1 MQKKILVS
9 GPLLSA
15 SGYGKMC
22 RFALDALAEH
32 PEKYDIYVN
41 LTTWGQTGW
50 LFEENDQYKWI
61 NALKIKTQQHV
72 QTGGQFDI
80 ALQITI
86 PNEWKRMA
94 PINIGY
100 TAGIETHVISPAWL
114 EPSNLMDKVITIS
127 EFSKSGFM
135 NTVFGND
142 KGQQFKVTTPVEVVH
157 FPVEEAQAQES
168 TLDLPSAYNFLT
180 VNQWGPRKNMEALIK
195 AFVDEFRDEDVGL
208 VIKANTANDSIMDK
222 IATESRLTALL
233 ASLGARKCRV
243 HLVHGRMTDEAMAG
257 LYRHNKIKAFVT
269 ATHGEGFGFPIFE
282 AVNAGLPVV
291 ATDWSGHLDFLTGED
306 DKKLFAKVDFELK
319 QIDPSHVWPGVMETQ
334 AAWAYPTVGSL
345 RSRMRE
351 VYKDGGR
358 FNSWAKKLAAHNKE
372 KFAKQKI
379 QEDFFYSL
387 DIFYKPSKATL
398 KNVEGISF
406 CIPTNGKKREKTIK
420 SINSIKNTCKNSNF
434 SNYEI
439 SIAGR
444 IEQFYNISGV
454 NLINANIEADNG
466 SLAKLRNICASNA
479 KYDAIVFLDD
489 DIVFEDDWIEKFLN
503 FSKKND
509 WDILGN
515 RILLPNGDR
524 YWDRATFQ
532 PHTMVDYAHPTED
545 KKLYQTGC
553 FWILR
558 ADVFKK
564 HKWDASIEYYAEN
577 NGKINEDV
585 EYSQRLIKEGY
596 KLSFDEDN
604 TVWHLDGRYYEKNLA
619 DGRKVCLRRE
629 IENTFEIKDFSYL
642 DKEP

>member
-41 LTTWGQTGW
+41 PTTWGQTGW

-61 NALKIKTQQHV
+61 NALKVKTQQHV

-94 PINIGY
+94 PVNIGY

-114 EPSNLMDKVITIS
+114 EPSNVMDKIITIS
-127 EFSKSGFM
+127 EFSKSGFI
-135 NTVFGND
+135 NTIFGND

-157 FPVEEAQAQES
+157 FPVEEVQTEES
-168 TLDLPSAYNFLT
+168 TLDLPSQYNFLT
-180 VNQWGPRKNMEALIK
+180 VNQWGPRKNTETLIK

-222 IATESRLTALL
+222 TATEGRLTALL

-282 AVNAGLPVV
+282 AVNAGLPVI
-291 ATDWSGHLDFLTGED
+291 ATDWSGHLDFLSMPDEQGK
-306 DKKLFAKVDFELK
+306 DKKMFAKVDFELK
-319 QIDPSHVWPGVMETQ
+319 QIDPSHVWPGVMEAQ

-358 FNSWAKKLAAHNKE
+358 FNSWAKKLATHNKE
-372 KFAKQKI
+372 KFNK
-379 QEDFFYSL
+379 
-387 DIFYKPSKATL
+387 
-398 KNVEGISF
+398 
-406 CIPTNGKKREKTIK
+406 KTICDK
-420 SINSIKNTCKNSNF
+420 FIELF
-434 SNYEI
+434 NYEQDI
-439 SIAGR
+439 S
-444 IEQFYNISGV
+444 V
-454 NLINANIEADNG
+454 L
-466 SLAKLRNICASNA
+466 
-479 KYDAIVFLDD
+479 
-489 DIVFEDDWIEKFLN
+489 
-503 FSKKND
+503 
-509 WDILGN
+509 
-515 RILLPNGDR
+515 
-524 YWDRATFQ
+524 
-532 PHTMVDYAHPTED
+532 
-545 KKLYQTGC
+545 
-553 FWILR
+553 
-558 ADVFKK
+558 
-564 HKWDASIEYYAEN
+564 
-577 NGKINEDV
+577 
-585 EYSQRLIKEGY
+585 
-596 KLSFDEDN
+596 
-604 TVWHLDGRYYEKNLA
+604 
-619 DGRKVCLRRE
+619 
-629 IENTFEIKDFSYL
+629 
-642 DKEP
+642 